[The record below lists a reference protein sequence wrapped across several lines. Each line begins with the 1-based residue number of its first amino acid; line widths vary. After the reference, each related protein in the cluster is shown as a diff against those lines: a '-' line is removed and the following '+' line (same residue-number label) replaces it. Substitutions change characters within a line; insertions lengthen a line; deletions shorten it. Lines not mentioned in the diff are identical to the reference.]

1 MPREREFQLSSP
13 AAYSLKC
20 REDDDDAL
28 AHVRRK
34 FFDKYGRY
42 FVVRY
47 GSHRMQTF
55 HHVVQEIRHDIE
67 GLRVAMLKVS
77 WRMSCSVSSPDDGS
91 LCVVVFDKRFAV
103 KRRHPRVSN
112 CLNPRA

>member
-1 MPREREFQLSSP
+1 MLFAPYLASWQQNCQHYNHFRTVGALPVMPREREFQLSSP

-47 GSHRMQTF
+47 GGHRMQTF
-55 HHVVQEIRHDIE
+55 HHVVQDIRHDIE
-67 GLRVAMLKVS
+67 GLRVAMLKV
-77 WRMSCSVSSPDDGS
+77 
-91 LCVVVFDKRFAV
+91 
-103 KRRHPRVSN
+103 
-112 CLNPRA
+112 